1 MKILDTNICIY
12 LINKNPESVLDRLS
26 QHAVDEIAL
35 SSITVAELV
44 FGVEKSQS
52 KKNRGA
58 LERFLMPFQI
68 LDFDSQ
74 SAWTYGKI
82 RHTLKSKGVGVG
94 PMDQLIASQAITL
107 NATLVT
113 NNEQEF
119 RRIPNLKIE
128 NWAR

>member
-12 LINKNPESVLDRLS
+12 LINKNPKPVLDRLS
-26 QHAVDEIAL
+26 QHSVDEIAL

-52 KKNRGA
+52 RKNRGA
-58 LERFLMPFQI
+58 LEHFLMPFQI

-82 RHTLKSKGVGVG
+82 RQTLESKGVGVG

-113 NNEQEF
+113 NNEREL
-119 RRIPNLKIE
+119 RRIPSLKIE
-128 NWAR
+128 NWVH

>member
-12 LINKNPESVLDRLS
+12 LINKNPEPVLNRLS
-26 QHAVDEIAL
+26 QHAVEEIAL

-44 FGVEKSQS
+44 FGIEKSQS
-52 KKNRGA
+52 KKNRSA
-58 LERFLMPFQI
+58 LEQFLMPFQI
-68 LDFDSQ
+68 LDFDYR

-82 RHTLKSKGVGVG
+82 RHALNIKGAGVG

-119 RRIPNLKIE
+119 RRIPDLKIE
-128 NWAR
+128 KWAR

>member
-12 LINKNPESVLDRLS
+12 LINKNPKPVLDRLS
-26 QHAVDEIAL
+26 QHSVDEIAL

-52 KKNRGA
+52 RKNRSA
-58 LERFLMPFQI
+58 LEHFLMPFQI

-82 RHTLKSKGVGVG
+82 RQTLESKGVGVG

-113 NNEQEF
+113 NNEREL
-119 RRIPNLKIE
+119 RRIPSLKIE
-128 NWAR
+128 NWVH